1 MSINFIGNKNKYFV
15 FSIFLI
21 VLITV
26 ATIINGVGLDI
37 QFQGGY
43 IFTYSYEGEVDKD
56 KLETEIE
63 KELNKQVNVQ
73 KTQDLGSGL
82 NKIVVSFGA
91 NKSLDSS
98 LQKKLDNLFNSKFAD
113 NKFKEIQIN
122 NVDPTVGKEFFIKCM
137 VAVLV
142 AVLLMIVYIAFRF
155 KKVGG
160 WLAGSTAIVALIHDV
175 IMIYGTFVI
184 FKMPINDFFI
194 AGALLILGYS
204 VNDTIVI
211 YDRIRENKKK
221 YGSKMKFDELV
232 NLSINQSFMRTI
244 NTTVTTVLS
253 IVVILVVAYL
263 HGVNSIISFMLP
275 IMVGMI
281 SGTYSTIC
289 IAGPLW
295 VILKNKKKSK
305 KVKKTLVEE
314 N

>member
-184 FKMPINDFFI
+184 LKMPINDFFI

>member
-137 VAVLV
+137 V